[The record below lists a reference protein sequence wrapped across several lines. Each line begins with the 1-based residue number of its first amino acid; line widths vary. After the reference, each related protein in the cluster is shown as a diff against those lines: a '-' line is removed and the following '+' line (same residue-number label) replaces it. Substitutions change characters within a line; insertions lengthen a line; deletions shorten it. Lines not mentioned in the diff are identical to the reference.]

1 MKNSNTKS
9 YRTEM
14 IKSRLLEEIQML
26 VEGEIR
32 DPRVFGRVN
41 VTNVMVTDDLS
52 LCRVFVDLVDK
63 EDDKK
68 KIMQG
73 LKNSVGFIRTQVA
86 HSLNTKKTPEI
97 DFKFDESLEKT
108 NRIEELLE
116 EIKTKNQLY
125 HLHHN

>member
-1 MKNSNTKS
+1 MKNNNNSKS

-26 VEGEIR
+26 VDGEIR
-32 DPRVFGRVN
+32 DPRVFGKVN

-63 EDDKK
+63 NDDKK

-86 HSLNTKKTPEI
+86 HALNTKKTPEI
-97 DFKFDESLEKT
+97 DFKFDDGLEKT

-116 EIKTKNQLY
+116 EIKTKN
-125 HLHHN
+125 

>member
-1 MKNSNTKS
+1 MKNNNTKS

-26 VEGEIR
+26 VDGEIR

-86 HSLNTKKTPEI
+86 HALNTKKTPEI
-97 DFKFDESLEKT
+97 DFKFDDGLEKT

-116 EIKTKNQLY
+116 EIKTKN
-125 HLHHN
+125 